1 MARKQGGGG
10 PGARGGREV
19 EKCTFCAKNRHIV
32 ESLIA
37 GPPGVYICNE
47 CVELCNSILLEE
59 LHRGRPADGR
69 GEGGAAAG
77 PEGARTGA
85 RTGARSGART
95 AEPAPGGAAPHP
107 SAPAPSRAPRTP
119 RTIEELPTPKEIRE
133 KLDQYVVS
141 QERAKKVLSV
151 AVYNHYKRILS
162 RSSEGGVDIEKSNV
176 LLIGPTGSGKTL
188 LARTLARILD
198 VPFAIGD
205 ATTLTEAGYVG
216 EDVENL
222 LLRLLQ
228 NADFDRER
236 AERGIVF
243 IDEIDKI
250 ARTQN
255 NVSITRDV
263 SGEGVQQAL
272 LKMLEGT
279 VSNVPPQGGRKHPEQ
294 QYIQVDTTDILFI
307 CGGTFAGVEN
317 IIRRRIGRKPI
328 GFERSSGGL
337 DPHEKELGDLLQA
350 VEPSDLLE
358 FGLIPEFI
366 GRLPVACPLRP
377 LGEDELVKLLLEPRN
392 AVVRQFQALFAME
405 GATLEFTGDALRE
418 VARLALKKDT
428 GARAVRGIIEGFML
442 ELLYDLPGNA
452 RGQKFTV
459 TAETVRGESPPRRE
473 AMPRT
478 EPAEDA
484 ARDGGVRTLPDA
496 PPGDPGERRESA

>member
-1 MARKQGGGG
+1 
-10 PGARGGREV
+10 V

-59 LHRGRPADGR
+59 LHRGQPREAGSEPVRAGGRPA
-69 GEGGAAAG
+69 EATPGA
-77 PEGARTGA
+77 T
-85 RTGARSGART
+85 
-95 AEPAPGGAAPHP
+95 APHASP
-107 SAPAPSRAPRTP
+107 PPASRASRMPRSL
-119 RTIEELPTPKEIRE
+119 EELPTPREIRE
-133 KLDQYVVS
+133 KLDQWVVS
-141 QERAKKVLSV
+141 QDHAKKVLSV

-162 RSSEGGVDIEKSNV
+162 RGGDSGVEIEKSNV

-279 VSNVPPQGGRKHPEQ
+279 ISNVPPQGGRKHPEQ

-307 CGGTFAGVEN
+307 CGGTFSGVEN

-328 GFERSSGGL
+328 GFERSSGGM
-337 DPHEKELGDLLQA
+337 DPHEKELGDLLEA

-377 LGEDELVKLLLEPRN
+377 LGEDDLMRLLLEPRN

-405 GATLEFTGDALRE
+405 GAQLDFEDGALRE
-418 VARLALKKDT
+418 VARMALEKDT

-442 ELLYDLPGNA
+442 DLLYDLPGSA
-452 RGQKFTV
+452 RGNRYVV
-459 TAETVRGESPPRRE
+459 TAETVRGKSQPRKE
-473 AMPRT
+473 ALPRP
-478 EPAEDA
+478 EG
-484 ARDGGVRTLPDA
+484 ARDGSVRTLPET
-496 PPGDPGERRESA
+496 PPAEPGERRESA